1 MGNDGGSIP
10 RRIELVKE
18 KKKET
23 IQNPDI
29 ERRALWFY
37 CALSKNPL
45 IAPVASCALGK
56 LYNHDAILEYLIDKT
71 AYGDGDKL
79 CAHVTSMKDIT
90 KLNLTENPAFDESRE
105 SKDRSTVGSLEQE
118 ATSRYICPISMKEM
132 NGKHRFQY
140 LETCGCVF
148 SEQALK
154 EVPGSEC
161 LTCGTPFTPDNVIT
175 INPTDKKDIEAM
187 KIAMEE
193 KKAKAKAERKAKK
206 AEKKANGVENGIKRK
221 PKESPVG
228 IPAPKKINM
237 APTSAT
243 AAVVNKVKEE
253 LQARNKQKSSAVQ
266 SIYRKHGEE
275 KKQTY
280 LSTVLS
286 KSATEQSES
295 SKDIRPEDD
304 ELNIDTEEDRSVE
317 EAVIV
322 QKPEPNRF
330 ESETEDEEDDVPAED
345 DEYSFD
351 EYENLDDADK
361 ELMAITERN
370 RHIDY
375 DKPADENVKRSSE
388 KYRPEIL
395 VCQEPE
401 IVRQDD
407 RIITT
412 LKYGCYVD
420 NEGPPE
426 PPRRVRTYLI
436 MCDFSDESYHAMEW
450 AMGTMLR
457 NNDELHILTVI
468 SKDDESLSSEDL
480 PKQLSKAATQSTN
493 KAKKTIEKML
503 LYNIKITTHVIAGK
517 IKETLLNIID
527 ELDLTMVVCGSRGR
541 GALKGFL
548 MGSISSFLVHNASV
562 PVSVVRDHKTARQRK
577 RRPSAAKKLS
587 QSVQSGE
594 LKVDEAE

>member
-1 MGNDGGSIP
+1 M
-10 RRIELVKE
+10 
-18 KKKET
+18 
-23 IQNPDI
+23 
-29 ERRALWFY
+29 
-37 CALSKNPL
+37 SK
-45 IAPVASCALGK
+45 
-56 LYNHDAILEYLIDKT
+56 
-71 AYGDGDKL
+71 
-79 CAHVTSMKDIT
+79 
-90 KLNLTENPAFDESRE
+90 
-105 SKDRSTVGSLEQE
+105 
-118 ATSRYICPISMKEM
+118 
-132 NGKHRFQY
+132 
-140 LETCGCVF
+140 
-148 SEQALK
+148 
-154 EVPGSEC
+154 
-161 LTCGTPFTPDNVIT
+161 
-175 INPTDKKDIEAM
+175 
-187 KIAMEE
+187 
-193 KKAKAKAERKAKK
+193 
-206 AEKKANGVENGIKRK
+206 
-221 PKESPVG
+221 
-228 IPAPKKINM
+228 
-237 APTSAT
+237 
-243 AAVVNKVKEE
+243 
-253 LQARNKQKSSAVQ
+253 
-266 SIYRKHGEE
+266 
-275 KKQTY
+275 
-280 LSTVLS
+280 VLS

-401 IVRQDD
+401 IVRQED

-480 PKQLSKAATQSTN
+480 PKQ
-493 KAKKTIEKML
+493 
-503 LYNIKITTHVIAGK
+503 
-517 IKETLLNIID
+517 
-527 ELDLTMVVCGSRGR
+527 
-541 GALKGFL
+541 
-548 MGSISSFLVHNASV
+548 
-562 PVSVVRDHKTARQRK
+562 VS
-577 RRPSAAKKLS
+577 
-587 QSVQSGE
+587 
-594 LKVDEAE
+594 